1 MTGNKSTRERFGAVF
16 FALIMVTSMV
26 AIGGAAF
33 AGSASAQSNATTVT
47 AQDVTLNNQ
56 APTDVSG
63 SSLSPAES
71 TAGAGTPGATPGS
84 TITSQGNAS
93 QQTGAPGGVT
103 ANSYTSG
110 DEDASDDFFGNLSLD
125 VDQDGNVES
134 VDYQLADSNTDGTF
148 DQLFID
154 ENNDDSLDDQTA
166 IGGTSAGAF
175 TISGVTFDLDIV
187 GTPSAGDSTDDV
199 TITVSTGNVLG
210 GVH

>member
-16 FALIMVTSMV
+16 FAFIMVTSMV

-47 AQDVTLNNQ
+47 AQDVTLNAQ

-93 QQTGAPGGVT
+93 QQTGAPSGVT
-103 ANSYTSG
+103 ANSYASTDS
-110 DEDASDDFFGNLSLD
+110 DASDDFFGNLSLD

-134 VDYQLADSNTDGTF
+134 
-148 DQLFID
+148 
-154 ENNDDSLDDQTA
+154 DD
-166 IGGTSAGAF
+166 
-175 TISGVTFDLDIV
+175 
-187 GTPSAGDSTDDV
+187 
-199 TITVSTGNVLG
+199 
-210 GVH
+210 